1 MSELHLRVF
10 NDRSELVLPDGTTQI
25 FIEGAMNEAAK
36 QRYQTITSELSNN
49 YLEKQIIYCRDNVAQ
64 IDFLQI
70 NQNYID
76 KLKKLVDSLTSEVGR
91 ALIGLTIIQLCIK
104 AIEPAQS
111 IRLHKGSRSKSNFS
125 WQDGIP
131 MRPLDKQFIT
141 PVLRKYD
148 LLRLN
153 ADGIMMTRSLAEN
166 YPYSSVYKANIRGAR
181 LEWINIVEAI
191 EINDIN
197 PETALHYLLSQ
208 LLNQAKTFKDLVS
221 QTLNNL
227 TNFLTQTENVNQ
239 ELISELISRHIN
251 YSDYA
256 ARIMEIAMHSLMQAM
271 QELNLFPQGALRK
284 LSQMRSAN
292 KKYGN
297 IGDIEILQANQ
308 IVESWDA
315 KYGKAYLR
323 DELEELA
330 EKLEAHPTILLA
342 GFVTSVELERREE
355 VTSRIQEIEE
365 YFGITVEILSFKDWI
380 EKQFNRGVQDNIV
393 TEQELAKAWITAYT
407 ESLAQQR
414 QDIAPIDEPCYQWL
428 STLNSIL
435 QNSKLN

>member
-1 MSELHLRVF
+1 MSEVHLRVF
-10 NDRSELVLPDGTTQI
+10 NHRSELVLPDGTTQV
-25 FIEGAMNEAAK
+25 FIEGAMSEAAK
-36 QRYQTITSELSNN
+36 QRYIKITSELSDN
-49 YLEKQIIYCRDNVAQ
+49 YLEKQIVYCRDNVEK

-70 NQNYID
+70 DQNYID

-91 ALIGLTIIQLCIK
+91 ALIGLTVMQLCIK

-131 MRPLDKQFIT
+131 MRPLDKQYIT

-181 LEWINIVEAI
+181 LEWINLVEAI

-197 PETALHYLLSQ
+197 PKIALHYLLSQ
-208 LLNQAKTFKDLVS
+208 LLNQAKNFKDLVV
-221 QTLNNL
+221 QILNNL
-227 TNFLTQTENVNQ
+227 TNFLTKTGNVNQ
-239 ELISELISRHIN
+239 QVITELILRHIN
-251 YSDYA
+251 ESDYA

-271 QELNLFPQGALRK
+271 QEFNLFPQGILRK

-308 IVESWDA
+308 IIESWDA

-323 DELEELA
+323 DELEELT
-330 EKLEAHPTILLA
+330 EKIEAHPTILLA
-342 GFVTSVELERREE
+342 GFVTSVEPQRREE

-365 YFGITVEILSFKDWI
+365 YFDITVEILTFRDWI
-380 EKQFNRGVQDNIV
+380 KKQFNRGVQNNIV
-393 TEQELAKAWITAYT
+393 TEQQLAEAWITAYT

-414 QDIAPIDEPCYQWL
+414 QDIAPIDEPCYHWL
-428 STLNSIL
+428 NTLNSIL
-435 QNSKLN
+435 QTS

>member
-10 NDRSELVLPDGTTQI
+10 NDRSELVLADGTTQV
-25 FIEGAMNEAAK
+25 FIEGAMSEAAK
-36 QRYQTITSELSNN
+36 QRYVKITSELSDN
-49 YLEKQIIYCRDNVAQ
+49 YLEKQIIYCRDNADK

-76 KLKKLVDSLTSEVGR
+76 KLKNLVDSLTSEVGR
-91 ALIGLTIIQLCIK
+91 ALIGLAVMQLCIK
-104 AIEPAQS
+104 SIEPAQS

-131 MRPLDKQFIT
+131 MRPLDKQYIT

-181 LEWINIVEAI
+181 LEWINLVEAI
-191 EINDIN
+191 EINDIT
-197 PETALHYLLSQ
+197 PEVALHYLLSQ
-208 LLNQAKTFKDLVS
+208 LLNRAKNFKDLAEEI
-221 QTLNNL
+221 LNNL
-227 TNFLTQTENVNQ
+227 TSFITKAESINQ
-239 ELISELISRHIN
+239 EFITQLILRHIDE
-251 YSDYA
+251 SDYA

-271 QELNLFPQGALRK
+271 QEFNLFPQGTLRR

-297 IGDIEILQANQ
+297 IGDVEILQANQ
-308 IVESWDA
+308 IIESWDA

-330 EKLEAHPTILLA
+330 EKLEVHPNILLA
-342 GFVTSVELERREE
+342 GFVTSKEPERRGE
-355 VTSRIQEIEE
+355 VTSRIEEIEE
-365 YFGITVEILSFKDWI
+365 YFDIKVEILTFRDWI
-380 EKQFNRGVQDNIV
+380 KKQFHRAIENNTV
-393 TEQELAKAWITAYT
+393 TEQELAKAWIRAY
-407 ESLAQQR
+407 
-414 QDIAPIDEPCYQWL
+414 I
-428 STLNSIL
+428 
-435 QNSKLN
+435 

>member
-1 MSELHLRVF
+1 
-10 NDRSELVLPDGTTQI
+10 
-25 FIEGAMNEAAK
+25 
-36 QRYQTITSELSNN
+36 
-49 YLEKQIIYCRDNVAQ
+49 
-64 IDFLQI
+64 
-70 NQNYID
+70 
-76 KLKKLVDSLTSEVGR
+76 
-91 ALIGLTIIQLCIK
+91 
-104 AIEPAQS
+104 
-111 IRLHKGSRSKSNFS
+111 
-125 WQDGIP
+125 
-131 MRPLDKQFIT
+131 MRPLDKQYIT

-181 LEWINIVEAI
+181 LEWINIVEAV

-197 PETALHYLLSQ
+197 PEIALHYLLSQ
-208 LLNQAKTFKDLVS
+208 LLNQAKAFKDLVS

-227 TNFLTQTENVNQ
+227 TIFLTQSENVNQ
-239 ELISELISRHIN
+239 LFISELVLRHIN
-251 YSDYA
+251 DSDYA

-271 QELNLFPQGALRK
+271 QEFNLFPQGALRK

-308 IVESWDA
+308 IIESWDA

-342 GFVTSVELERREE
+342 GFVTSVEPERRNEI
-355 VTSRIQEIEE
+355 TSRIQEIEE
-365 YFGITVEILSFKDWI
+365 YFDITIEVLTFRDWI

-428 STLNSIL
+428 NTLNSIL
-435 QNSKLN
+435 QNFKLN

>member
-36 QRYQTITSELSNN
+36 QRYQTITSELCNN

-131 MRPLDKQFIT
+131 MRALDKQFIT

-197 PETALHYLLSQ
+197 PEIALHYLLSQ
-208 LLNQAKTFKDLVS
+208 LLNQAKAFKDLVS

-251 YSDYA
+251 DSDYA

-271 QELNLFPQGALRK
+271 QEFNLFPQGALRK

-380 EKQFNRGVQDNIV
+380 TKQFNLLIEDNIV
-393 TEQELAKAWITAYT
+393 TEQELAKTWITAYT

-435 QNSKLN
+435 ETF

>member
-1 MSELHLRVF
+1 MWDI
-10 NDRSELVLPDGTTQI
+10 N
-25 FIEGAMNEAAK
+25 
-36 QRYQTITSELSNN
+36 ITSELSDN
-49 YLEKQIIYCRDNVAQ
+49 YLEKQIIYFRDNVDK
-64 IDFLQI
+64 INFLQI
-70 NQNYID
+70 NQDYID
-76 KLKKLVDSLTSEVGR
+76 KLKNLVDSLTSEVGR
-91 ALIGLTIIQLCIK
+91 ALIGLTIIQLSIK

-111 IRLHKGSRSKSNFS
+111 IRLHKGSRTKSNFS

-131 MRPLDKQFIT
+131 MRVLDKQYIT
-141 PVLRKYD
+141 PVLRRYD

-191 EINDIN
+191 EINEIN
-197 PETALHYLLSQ
+197 PEIALHYLLSQ

-221 QTLNNL
+221 QTLDNL
-227 TNFLTQTENVNQ
+227 TNFLHQTEHITQ
-239 ELISELISRHIN
+239 DFISELILRHIN
-251 YSDYA
+251 ESDYA
-256 ARIMEIAMHSLMQAM
+256 ARIMEVAMHSLMQAM
-271 QELNLFPQGALRK
+271 QEFNLFPQGILRK

-308 IVESWDA
+308 IIESWDA

-330 EKLEAHPTILLA
+330 EKLEAHPTVLLA

-355 VTSRIQEIEE
+355 IVSRIQEIEE
-365 YFGITVEILSFKDWI
+365 YFDITVEILTFRDWVT
-380 EKQFNRGVQDNIV
+380 KQFNKVIEDNIV

-407 ESLAQQR
+407 ESLAQHR
-414 QDIAPIDEPCYQWL
+414 QEIAPIDEPCYQWL
-428 STLNSIL
+428 NTLNSIL
-435 QNSKLN
+435 QTS

>member
-1 MSELHLRVF
+1 MSEVYLRVF
-10 NDRSELVLPDGTTQI
+10 NDRSELVLADGTTQV
-25 FIEGAMNEAAK
+25 FIEGTMSEAAK
-36 QRYQTITSELSNN
+36 QRYIKITSELSDN
-49 YLEKQIIYCRDNVAQ
+49 YLEKQIIYCRDNVDK
-64 IDFLQI
+64 INFLQI
-70 NQNYID
+70 NQDYID
-76 KLKKLVDSLTSEVGR
+76 KLKNLVDSLTSEVGR
-91 ALIGLTIIQLCIK
+91 ALIGLTIIQLSIK
-104 AIEPAQS
+104 AIEPTQS

-131 MRPLDKQFIT
+131 MRALDKQYIT

-197 PETALHYLLSQ
+197 PEIALHYLLSQ

-221 QTLNNL
+221 QTLDNL
-227 TNFLTQTENVNQ
+227 TNFLHRTEHITQEF
-239 ELISELISRHIN
+239 ISELILRHIN
-251 YSDYA
+251 ESDYA
-256 ARIMEIAMHSLMQAM
+256 ARIMEIAMHGLMQAI
-271 QELNLFPQGALRK
+271 QEFNLFPQGILRK

-308 IVESWDA
+308 IIESWDA

-330 EKLEAHPTILLA
+330 EKLEAHPTVLLA
-342 GFVTSVELERREE
+342 GFVTSVKPQRREE

-365 YFGITVEILSFKDWI
+365 YFDITVEILTFKDWI
-380 EKQFNRGVQDNIV
+380 RKQFNRGVENNIV

-407 ESLAQQR
+407 ESLAQHR
-414 QDIAPIDEPCYQWL
+414 QEIAPIDEPCYQWL
-428 STLNSIL
+428 STLNLIL
-435 QNSKLN
+435 QTS

>member
-10 NDRSELVLPDGTTQI
+10 HNRSELVLADGTKQI
-25 FIEGAMNEAAK
+25 FPEGAMNEAAK
-36 QRYQTITSELSNN
+36 QRHQKIITELSNN
-49 YLEKQIIYCRDNVAQ
+49 YLEKQIIYCRDNADK

-76 KLKKLVDSLTSEVGR
+76 KLKNLVDSVTSEVGR
-91 ALIGLTIIQLCIK
+91 ALIGLTVMQLSIK

-131 MRPLDKQFIT
+131 MRTLDKQFIT

-181 LEWINIVEAI
+181 LEWINVVEAI

-197 PETALHYLLSQ
+197 AEIALHYLLSQ
-208 LLNQAKTFKDLVS
+208 LLNQAKVFKDLVS

-227 TNFLTQTENVNQ
+227 TNFLHRTESINQ
-239 ELISELISRHIN
+239 EIISELILRHIN
-251 YSDYA
+251 DSDYA
-256 ARIMEIAMHSLMQAM
+256 ARIMEIAMHSLMQAI
-271 QELNLFPQGALRK
+271 QELNLLSQGILRK

-308 IVESWDA
+308 IIESWDA

-330 EKLEAHPTILLA
+330 EKLEAHPTVLLA

-355 VTSRIQEIEE
+355 VTFRIQEIEE
-365 YFGITVEILSFKDWI
+365 YFGITVEILTFKDWI
-380 EKQFNRGVQDNIV
+380 AKQFNQVIEDNIV
-393 TEQELAKAWITAYT
+393 TEQELAIAWITAYT

-414 QDIAPIDEPCYQWL
+414 QEIAPIDEPCYQWL
-428 STLNSIL
+428 NTLNSIL
-435 QNSKLN
+435 QTS